1 MSLWSRLADVV
12 QGIGDGVGGLFG
24 GPKPPEKSVA
34 FTIAMI
40 ALSAKMAKADGTVTQ
55 DEVAAFGQVFQVPEA
70 QRASV
75 QRVFNLA
82 QQDVA
87 GFDSYAS
94 QVAELFN
101 HEESAKALELLENVV
116 DGLFHIA
123 KADGAVHPDE
133 LVYLEKIAGIF
144 GFTSKDFARIRSRHV
159 AIADDPYEVLGL
171 APDAT
176 AVEVKKQYRKLA
188 RDLHPDKQIANGMP
202 QELVVIATERLARIN
217 AAYGQIT
224 KEAVR

>member
-24 GPKPPEKSVA
+24 GPTPPEKSVA

-40 ALSAKMAKADGTVTQ
+40 ALSAKMAKSDGAVTQ
-55 DEVAAFGQVFQVPEA
+55 DEVTAFGQVFQVPEA

-75 QRVFNLA
+75 QRVFSLA

-101 HEESAKALELLENVV
+101 HEESTKAHELLENVV

-144 GFTSKDFARIRSRHV
+144 GFSAKDFSRIRSRHV

-176 AVEVKKQYRKLA
+176 AAEVKKQYRKLA

>member
-12 QGIGDGVGGLFG
+12 QGIGEGVGGLFG

-40 ALSAKMAKADGTVTQ
+40 ALSAKMAKSDGAVTE
-55 DEVAAFGQVFQVPEA
+55 DEVTAFGQVFKVPEA
-70 QRASV
+70 QQASV
-75 QRVFNLA
+75 KRVFNLA

-87 GFDSYAS
+87 GFDSYAL
-94 QVAELFN
+94 QVADLFS
-101 HEESAKALELLENVV
+101 HEESAKTHELLENVV

-133 LVYLEKIAGIF
+133 LAFLEKISEIF
-144 GFTSKDFARIRSRHV
+144 GFTSKDFSRIRSRHV

-176 AVEVKKQYRKLA
+176 GAEVKKQYRKLA

-217 AAYGQIT
+217 AAYSQIT
-224 KEAVR
+224 KEAVS